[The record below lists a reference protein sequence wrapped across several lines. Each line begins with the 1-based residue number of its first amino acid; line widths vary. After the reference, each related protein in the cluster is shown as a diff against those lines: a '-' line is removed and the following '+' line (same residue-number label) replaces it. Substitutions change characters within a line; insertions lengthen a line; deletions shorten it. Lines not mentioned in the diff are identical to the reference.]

1 MKRLKA
7 KGVEVVI
14 HEPALAEAEFFK
26 SPVIHDLATFKG
38 LCDIIISNRMT
49 DELLDVA
56 GKVYTRDIFG
66 DN

>member
-38 LCDIIISNRMT
+38 LIS
-49 DELLDVA
+49 
-56 GKVYTRDIFG
+56 
-66 DN
+66 